1 MLCKV
6 CNYID
11 RVQSEEYRST
21 EDQRAFNV
29 NVAADLYVESLVREK
44 NKCTGSK
51 E

>member
-1 MLCKV
+1 MLCRVCSYLDKV
-6 CNYID
+6 E
-11 RVQSEEYRST
+11 SEGYRNM

-44 NKCTGSK
+44 NKCTGLK